1 MARKTVI
8 EVSAHIERHEAVCTE
23 RWLETI
29 NRIKRL
35 EFFVIATL
43 VTLLLSAG
51 AILAEQ
57 LF

>member
-1 MARKTVI
+1 M
-8 EVSAHIERHEAVCTE
+8 EVSAHLETHEAVCTE

-35 EFFVIATL
+35 EMFVIATL
-43 VTLLLSAG
+43 VTLLLSTG
-51 AILAEQ
+51 AILTEQ